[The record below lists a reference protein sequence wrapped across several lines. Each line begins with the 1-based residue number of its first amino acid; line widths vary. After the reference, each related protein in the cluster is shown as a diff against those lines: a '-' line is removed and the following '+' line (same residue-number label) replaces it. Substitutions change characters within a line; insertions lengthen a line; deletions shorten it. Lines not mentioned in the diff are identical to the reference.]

1 MSPRRTLAVPA
12 AVAAAL
18 ALPAAAQA
26 KQVQQVKA
34 CGAGGDCRT
43 LGAHGD
49 DGMGLLPA
57 GRGGGPPDH
66 QVPFFRLTLVIG
78 DGTHT
83 EGRVHAFY
91 APSLRLVSFDE
102 PGAAVQWET
111 PPAPARRLA
120 DRAVRGLPALPASR
134 MPLGRLPQA
143 TVVTSSSP
151 EPARPAGAATTTATG
166 DGTPW
171 PLIGILA
178 AALAAATGVAA
189 RLRTNYRS
197 RRANAHDASAPTAT
211 T

>member
-1 MSPRRTLAVPA
+1 MSPRRTTIVPVA
-12 AVAAAL
+12 LAAAL
-18 ALPAAAQA
+18 AVPAAAQA

-34 CGAGGDCRT
+34 CGTGGECRT
-43 LGAHGD
+43 VDAHGD
-49 DGMGLLPA
+49 DGMGLMPS

-66 QVPFFRLTLVIG
+66 RAPFYRLTLVIG
-78 DGTHT
+78 AGGSI
-83 EGRVHAFY
+83 EGRTHAFY

-120 DRAVRGLPALPASR
+120 DRAVRGLPPLSAAR

-143 TVVTSSSP
+143 AVATA
-151 EPARPAGAATTTATG
+151 EPARPARQAATA
-166 DGTPW
+166 DGPPW
-171 PLIGILA
+171 AVIGLVA
-178 AALAAATGVAA
+178 AALAAAGGLGA
-189 RLRTNYRS
+189 RLRAGYRS